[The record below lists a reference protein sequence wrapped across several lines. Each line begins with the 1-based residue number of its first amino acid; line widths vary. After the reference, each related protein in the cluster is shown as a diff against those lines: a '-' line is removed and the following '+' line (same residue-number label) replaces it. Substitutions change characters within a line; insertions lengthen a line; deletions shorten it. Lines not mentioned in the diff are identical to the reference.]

1 MVPLYGQTPT
11 AAKRNRRYRQFI
23 SARWHFCPNKTL
35 WKHRQTKK
43 SLHVSRRVRFCF
55 SWRVAKGIDRR
66 KGKGAVVKK
75 KIIIKNKEKNISQ
88 SNKHFLSEELPVVRN
103 TQVQMHLPGDRPAW
117 CYTLGSPTHPSQK
130 RARKRRAVTRNRRRK
145 MRKVQMENRKRSQ
158 QRRWRKWDVSW
169 MKVNRIGWKW
179 KICGNAVSTEAIW
192 WYEQGLKE
200 TVTGAAPSKRP
211 SAAQRQL
218 HPRSASSPLLSSP
231 KCWQYK
237 CKNRFWSVLCWRG
250 AV

>member
-1 MVPLYGQTPT
+1 
-11 AAKRNRRYRQFI
+11 
-23 SARWHFCPNKTL
+23 
-35 WKHRQTKK
+35 
-43 SLHVSRRVRFCF
+43 
-55 SWRVAKGIDRR
+55 
-66 KGKGAVVKK
+66 
-75 KIIIKNKEKNISQ
+75 
-88 SNKHFLSEELPVVRN
+88 
-103 TQVQMHLPGDRPAW
+103 MHLPGDRPAW

-130 RARKRRAVTRNRRRK
+130 RARKRHAATRNRRRK

-218 HPRSASSPLLSSP
+218 HPRSTSSPLLSQMLTVQVQKQVL
-231 KCWQYK
+231 KCALLK
-237 CKNRFWSVLCWRG
+237 GCRVTLIAPHLGVLPTERPRTLPLNLPPSHRDLWSVFDDASVGRQT
-250 AV
+250 